1 MRWSFGNAKCK
12 RPQRLRPEYAV
23 FLDHK
28 SKKILNDKRARGI
41 ADMNYECLLL
51 EARGKGNC
59 GLSINHA
66 VTSKEKKSN
75 KSAKTLNALSLFSG
89 GGGLDLG
96 FSAAGF
102 KVRVS
107 SDIDSFSCTT
117 LEINKGK
124 KSFYK
129 HAKAVQADIT
139 KVDAQDLLK
148 GVYADAS
155 GIDLVIGGPPCQAFS
170 VFGQRKGLGDPRG
183 NLVWDYL
190 RIIQEI
196 QPAAFVFENVAG
208 LKSIHDGKLYEEILE
223 SLTLGGMY
231 TVSAHSYQ
239 LADFGIPQFRERI
252 FFIGAKN
259 GNQVPQMTPT
269 HGNAPNTPN
278 PYRTAGE
285 ALRFMPKPGEA
296 CKLPNHVGRKHSQRI
311 VDRYRSLVFG
321 ERDPKTRINKLH
333 PKRPSY
339 TIIVGSDKGGG
350 KGHVH
355 PFTPREVTPRESARI
370 QTFPDWWQF
379 HGAGRHVIRQVGNA
393 VPPLFAA
400 QLAEHVKMHV
410 FGRKSKKS
418 YEELVDI
425 LGLDYLLKRK

>member
-1 MRWSFGNAKCK
+1 
-12 RPQRLRPEYAV
+12 
-23 FLDHK
+23 
-28 SKKILNDKRARGI
+28 
-41 ADMNYECLLL
+41 MNYECLLR
-51 EARGKGNC
+51 EARANGYD
-59 GLSINHA
+59 GLASKQDSPAI
-66 VTSKEKKSN
+66 SKEKMGNKTKKS
-75 KSAKTLNALSLFSG
+75 LNALSLFSG

-129 HAKAVQADIT
+129 HAKSVQSDIT
-139 KVDAQDLLK
+139 KVDASDIFD
-148 GVYADAS
+148 GIYADP
-155 GIDLVIGGPPCQAFS
+155 GEIDLVIGGPPCQAFS

-190 RIIQEI
+190 RIIREI

-208 LKSIHDGKLYEEILE
+208 LKSIHGGKLYDEILE
-223 SLTLGGMY
+223 SLTLEGMY

-239 LADFGIPQFRERI
+239 LAEFGIPQFRERI

-269 HGNAPNTPN
+269 HGNTSNTPN
-278 PYRTAGE
+278 PYRTVGE
-285 ALRFMPKPGEA
+285 ALSCMPEPGETSQ
-296 CKLPNHVGRKHSQRI
+296 LPNHIGRKHSQRI
-311 VDRYRSLVFG
+311 IDRYGSLVFG
-321 ERDPKTRINKLH
+321 ERDHKTRINKLN
-333 PKRPSY
+333 PERPSY

-379 HGAGRHVIRQVGNA
+379 HGTGRHVIRQVGNA

-400 QLAEHVKMHV
+400 QLAEHVKKHV
-410 FGRKSKKS
+410 FGIKRTKT
-418 YEELVDI
+418 YDELVEI
-425 LGLDYLLKRK
+425 LELDFLKNE